1 MLKTALALCVMLI
14 AVAIGA
20 QTFGAVAG
28 EAALTQEAFPA
39 PPDDRTR
46 VYIARGKEAP
56 VPLPFEAGATPLH
69 PNDVARSDKTSY
81 IELKGE
87 HAAFA
92 IADDAP
98 RIYMFVRDQAGVH
111 PPFLV
116 RLTPKRG
123 ARRVPAV
130 AQRGLRGFAIA
141 SEEIIKPN
149 YRVLAREGGM
159 IFMEVRARGP
169 LPRGEYAVIGADLMR
184 IATFSVTP
192 PPNI

>member
-1 MLKTALALCVMLI
+1 MLMAA
-14 AVAIGA
+14 AIGA
-20 QTFGAVAG
+20 RIFGAVTG

-46 VYIARGKEAP
+46 VYIARGKESP
-56 VPLPFEAGATPLH
+56 VPLPFEAGTTPLR
-69 PNDVARSDKTSY
+69 PNVVAGRDKTSY

-92 IADDAP
+92 VADAAP

-159 IFMEVRARGP
+159 IFMEVRAREP
-169 LPRGEYAVIGADLMR
+169 LAHGEYAIIGTDLTR
-184 IATFSVTP
+184 IATFSVTS